1 MMLKHL
7 MIFVFGLTL
16 VGPIGCNIKTPEI
29 HGVVLD
35 EDTKQPVEGAWVRA
49 TLDLESKT
57 IQGDVTSYLSVDS
70 PHTRTDEHGKF
81 LIPSRTFKKPPFPV
95 GFGTEA
101 ISFGIGAATIDDRG
115 GRINLKGEKLG
126 EFIGKKKFELTIYSG
141 PVERTEAEY
150 SSHLQSLYKYCLT
163 GRSSV
168 EVPAVE
174 GGCDEWELNYAIA
187 KHERYLERHKDPKII
202 LNPPY
207 GVSKFDKII
216 QYSSAIQ
223 QLAGLYEKKGNL
235 GQAVHLLR
243 EAEAFDKKHGLS
255 SHLGEYEAQIDEL
268 QRKLHK
274 SEK

>member
-1 MMLKHL
+1 MKLKHS
-7 MIFVFGLTL
+7 MIFVLGMTLMGL
-16 VGPIGCNIKTPEI
+16 IGCNIKTPEI

-35 EDTKQPVEGAWVRA
+35 EETKQPVEGAWVRA

-70 PHTRTDEHGKF
+70 PHTRTDKDGKF

-126 EFIGKKKFELTIYSG
+126 EFLGKKKFELTIYSG

-174 GGCDEWELNYAIA
+174 GSCDEWELNYAIA
-187 KHERYLERHKDPKII
+187 KHERYLENKDREGRK
-202 LNPPY
+202 
-207 GVSKFDKII
+207 
-216 QYSSAIQ
+216 SS
-223 QLAGLYEKKGNL
+223 
-235 GQAVHLLR
+235 LR
-243 EAEAFDKKHGLS
+243 R
-255 SHLGEYEAQIDEL
+255 I
-268 QRKLHK
+268 
-274 SEK
+274 

>member
-1 MMLKHL
+1 
-7 MIFVFGLTL
+7 MIFVLGMTLLGL
-16 VGPIGCNIKTPEI
+16 IGCSIRTPEI
-29 HGVVLD
+29 QGIVLD
-35 EDTKQPVEGAWVRA
+35 EKTKQPVEGAWVRA
-49 TLDLESKT
+49 TLDLKSKT

-70 PHTRTDEHGKF
+70 PHTRTDKHGKF
-81 LIPSRTFKKPPFPV
+81 LIPSKSFKKPPFPI
-95 GFGTEA
+95 GFGTKA
-101 ISFGIGAATIDDRG
+101 INFGIGAATIDDRG
-115 GRINLKGEKLG
+115 GRINLKGEELEKFL
-126 EFIGKKKFELTIYSG
+126 GKKKVELTIYSG

-168 EVPAVE
+168 EVRPTE

-187 KHERYLERHKDPKII
+187 KHERYLEGHKDPEII
-202 LNPPY
+202 VNPPY

-216 QYSSAIQ
+216 QYSGAIQ

-235 GQAVHLLR
+235 GRAVHLLR

-255 SHLGEYEAQIDEL
+255 SHLRKYETQINEL
-268 QRKLHK
+268 QKKLQK